1 VSQPTDQ
8 ARQALGSRLREMR
21 QDARLTGRELA
32 ARAGWR
38 PPKVSKLEHGQQN
51 ASEEDIRT
59 WCQVCG
65 ARDQIPEL
73 IATVRAIE
81 AQYMEWRRQMRGGQ
95 RRVQSVLRAEDLST
109 RLYRIFE
116 PFHIP
121 GFLQTRDY
129 TRVIMARSA
138 HFYEAP
144 NDLEAAV
151 AARLGRQTILR
162 MGDRRFHI
170 VVAEQALYT
179 QVGGPE
185 VMRGQ
190 LAHLLDEMAA
200 LPRLRLGV
208 VPRAADYEL
217 GPHAGYWIFD
227 ARLVMT
233 ETVTAVL
240 NVTQPREVAMYER
253 HFDGIAGLAVYGQ
266 AAAARITAASEA
278 L

>member
-1 VSQPTDQ
+1 
-8 ARQALGSRLREMR
+8 MR
-21 QDARLTGRELA
+21 QDAGLTGRELA
-32 ARAGWR
+32 MRAGWR

-51 ASEEDIRT
+51 PSEDDIRT
-59 WCQVCG
+59 WCRVCD
-65 ARDQIPEL
+65 AEDQIPEL

-81 AQYMEWRRQMRGGQ
+81 AQYLEWRRQMRGGQ
-95 RRVQSVLRAEDLST
+95 RRVQSVLRTEDLST

-121 GFLQTRDY
+121 GFLQTREY
-129 TRVIMARSA
+129 ARVIMARSA
-138 HFYEAP
+138 QFYDAP

-179 QVGGPE
+179 RVGGSE
-185 VMRGQ
+185 VMHGQ
-190 LAHLLDEMAA
+190 LVHLLNEIAA
-200 LPRLRLGV
+200 LSRLRFGV
-208 VPRAADYEL
+208 VPRPADYEL

-233 ETVTAVL
+233 ETVTAGL
-240 NVTQPREVAMYER
+240 NITQPREVAMYER
-253 HFDGIAGLAVYGQ
+253 HFDGIAELAVYGQ
-266 AAAARITAASEA
+266 AAVDLIRTATED